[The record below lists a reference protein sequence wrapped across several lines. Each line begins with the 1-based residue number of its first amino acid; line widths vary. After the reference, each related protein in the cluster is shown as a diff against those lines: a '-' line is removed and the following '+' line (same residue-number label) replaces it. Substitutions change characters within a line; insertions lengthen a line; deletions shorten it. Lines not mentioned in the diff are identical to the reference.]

1 MAKQKVT
8 TEGEEQVIPVIEEN
22 TTQAP
27 TEAPTTTPAKK
38 AKEKEPE
45 PSEHTLDILRAF
57 PAYASIY
64 IDTQEGIYTP
74 DTPEKLR
81 GNAVL
86 YKNPYH
92 KP

>member
-1 MAKQKVT
+1 MAKQKT
-8 TEGEEQVIPVIEEN
+8 ITEGEEPVIPLIEEN
-22 TTQAP
+22 TTQTP
-27 TEAPTTTPAKK
+27 VEASVTSPVKK

-45 PSEHTLDILRAF
+45 PNGHTLDILRAF

-64 IDTQEGIYTP
+64 IDNQGGIYTP
-74 DTPEKLR
+74 DTPERIR

-86 YKNPYH
+86 YTNPYH